1 MHLLS
6 CHNHQFF
13 IMTQIQ
19 LNQELNE
26 IKKLIKDLY
35 INNKDLLS
43 SSDVVK
49 ILNISESL
57 LFKLTSK
64 KLLPHYKPTNG
75 RLFFIKSELIDWVK
89 EHRIHTEKDAE
100 ELLKKHRLKK

>member
-1 MHLLS
+1 
-6 CHNHQFF
+6 
-13 IMTQIQ
+13 MTQIQ

-43 SSDVVK
+43 SSDVLK

-100 ELLKKHRLKK
+100 ELLKKYRLKK

>member
-1 MHLLS
+1 
-6 CHNHQFF
+6 
-13 IMTQIQ
+13 MTQIQ

-89 EHRIHTEKDAE
+89 EHRIYTEKDAE

>member
-1 MHLLS
+1 
-6 CHNHQFF
+6 
-13 IMTQIQ
+13 MTQIQ

-43 SSDVVK
+43 SSDVLK